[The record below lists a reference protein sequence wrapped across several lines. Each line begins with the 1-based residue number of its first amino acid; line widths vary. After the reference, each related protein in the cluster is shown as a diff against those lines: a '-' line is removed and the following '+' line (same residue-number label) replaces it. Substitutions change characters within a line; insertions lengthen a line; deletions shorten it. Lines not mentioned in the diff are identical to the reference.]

1 MYNKSIK
8 KGRQKMKYRILGA
21 CLILLF
27 VAILAFCT
35 LISFEALM
43 DRFGEG
49 EETLSFSLP
58 LPFLLLFLVFPAI
71 SILIAALATVRSLR
85 KIRNRENEVPK
96 GEHKGGEAP

>member
-1 MYNKSIK
+1 
-8 KGRQKMKYRILGA
+8 MKYRILGA

-27 VAILAFCT
+27 VAILASCA
-35 LISFEALM
+35 LISFTALM

-85 KIRNRENEVPK
+85 KIRNRENEARE
-96 GEHKGGEAP
+96 GNDMEGGAP